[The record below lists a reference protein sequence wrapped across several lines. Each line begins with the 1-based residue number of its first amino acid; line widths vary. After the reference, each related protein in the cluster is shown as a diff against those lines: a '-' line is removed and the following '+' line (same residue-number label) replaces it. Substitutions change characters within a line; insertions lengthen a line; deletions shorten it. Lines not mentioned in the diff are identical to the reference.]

1 MGGGRAFCL
10 LLPLPGD
17 IRQLVVV
24 VHRAVLLTRSDITVP
39 RAGYGGDYDS
49 HSRSVIYTT
58 ALGIIHG
65 GRRRGETGPA
75 DRTKRRDE
83 DFGQRGPVTESL
95 LSRPS
100 GPRSKVLVP
109 PN

>member
-39 RAGYGGDYDS
+39 HAVYGGDYDS

-65 GRRRGETGPA
+65 GRRRGGAFLKPNWGKNG
-75 DRTKRRDE
+75 RKRWE
-83 DFGQRGPVTESL
+83 LFKTLVIGV
-95 LSRPS
+95 
-100 GPRSKVLVP
+100 VLAS
-109 PN
+109 

>member
-39 RAGYGGDYDS
+39 RAVYGGDYDS

-65 GRRRGETGPA
+65 GRRRGEDGRPSET
-75 DRTKRRDE
+75 
-83 DFGQRGPVTESL
+83 GPVTQSL
-95 LSRPS
+95 LSRSS
-100 GPRSKVLVP
+100 GPGPRGLHP
-109 PN
+109 PPDPSRRID